1 MITIK
6 VPLWTAERIGAAL
19 ETFAGAGDHIR
30 YAYFYAD
37 RAVMTARSLKDT
49 RGVLSMVTKDEIIT
63 DGDAVVERV
72 RADLHAGL
80 LRAVRALEAESEE
93 AKA

>member
-6 VPLWTAERIGAAL
+6 VPLWTRGKIADAL
-19 ETFAGAGDHIR
+19 ETFAGAGGGIR
-30 YAYFYAD
+30 FAYFYAD
-37 RAVMTARSLKDT
+37 RAVFTARRLRDT
-49 RGVLSMVTKDEIIT
+49 RGVLSRVSMDEVIT

-80 LRAVRALEAESEE
+80 LRAVRALEAES
-93 AKA
+93 A

>member
-6 VPLWTAERIGAAL
+6 VPMWTVERLTEAL
-19 ETFAGAGDHIR
+19 ETFAGAGGHIR

-37 RAVMTARSLKDT
+37 RVVMAARPLKDT
-49 RGVLSMVTKDEIIT
+49 RGVLSRVSMDEVIT

-72 RADLHAGL
+72 RAEIRSAL
-80 LRAVRALEAESEE
+80 LRAARALESEE

>member
-6 VPLWTAERIGAAL
+6 VPQWTAERIGAAL
-19 ETFAGAGDHIR
+19 ETFAGAGQGIR

-37 RAVMTARSLKDT
+37 RAVFTARPLKDT
-49 RGVLSMVTKDEIIT
+49 RGVLSRVSMDEVIT

-72 RADLHAGL
+72 RAEIRSAL
-80 LRAVRALEAESEE
+80 LRAARALEAES
-93 AKA
+93 A